1 MGDELDVARTQVEN
15 LQSEY
20 KSLSDQME
28 SQANQYETEL
38 GKLKAKMKK
47 TEEQH
52 KAELTRAVQALELQI
67 EKDALN
73 LQS

>member
-1 MGDELDVARTQVEN
+1 
-15 LQSEY
+15 
-20 KSLSDQME
+20 ME
-28 SQANQYETEL
+28 SQANQFETEL

-67 EKDALN
+67 EKNALN
-73 LQS
+73 LQSYKQNTIIEPPSES